1 MIGARRANALIEV
14 KRGFLLCR
22 HLRRAQH
29 RFIAAAPSLLPPR
42 TTRLVRGYCCRAMLS
57 RIQPTGFIAPCLPT
71 PSRTLPS
78 CSPNRGL
85 MSALPAKAV
94 N

>member
-1 MIGARRANALIEV
+1 MPASGPCASINCRLVSSGWSVRRRLDGDVPRRADARSAEAANA
-14 KRGFLLCR
+14 
-22 HLRRAQH
+22 
-29 RFIAAAPSLLPPR
+29 
-42 TTRLVRGYCCRAMLS
+42 
-57 RIQPTGFIAPCLPT
+57 
-71 PSRTLPS
+71 S